1 VSGLARTGWPSTYV
15 SISSP
20 ETLLPIMNIMSSSN
34 YLGELGTSLLI

>member
-1 VSGLARTGWPSTYV
+1 VSGLVRTGWLNTYV

-34 YLGELGTSLLI
+34 YLGEPGTSLLI